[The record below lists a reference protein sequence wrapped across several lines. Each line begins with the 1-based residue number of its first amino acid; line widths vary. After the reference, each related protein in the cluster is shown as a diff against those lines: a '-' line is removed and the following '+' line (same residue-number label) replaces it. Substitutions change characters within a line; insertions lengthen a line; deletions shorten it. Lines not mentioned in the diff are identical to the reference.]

1 MNRCNCRAPTT
12 ATAYRLKEEI
22 VNFSKKTSLSST
34 VIETLYLKTV
44 YHVIYNNSSEN
55 ISLSRIQS
63 QHEVINKD
71 FSMTNQDNS
80 KVPSIEPYN
89 FIGVKGN
96 SNIQFLP
103 LNHTQLQEGV
113 DIMRVYTSRTSFS
126 GVADVSSNGGSSVV
140 NGAINIY
147 ICSLG
152 GFLGEAFIQG
162 NRCAV
167 LNSCVGGPE
176 NLVLSEIII

>member
-1 MNRCNCRAPTT
+1 MKRCNCRAPTT

-103 LNHTQLQEGV
+103 LDHTQLQEGV

-126 GVADVSSNGGSSVV
+126 GTPLATPPPSGIAGMCAAAPPRRRA
-140 NGAINIY
+140 GA
-147 ICSLG
+147 
-152 GFLGEAFIQG
+152 
-162 NRCAV
+162 
-167 LNSCVGGPE
+167 
-176 NLVLSEIII
+176 